1 MPAQFAR
8 MRVAVVASLLAVGAA
23 LPARAAAQ
31 TIDGILVVGEAR
43 SAVAGARVFL
53 LNRFQESID
62 TASTDVF
69 GAFKLEASKPG
80 RYFIQVRRKG
90 YYPILTERFEL
101 QEEETR
107 TDTVVLQGKVAEQ
120 SVKNVV
126 EDNVQRLF
134 GSSVG
139 AAFSRWLGPD
149 EMEALRGEAFSLGD
163 VVQRGRM
170 LGVQW
175 LNPPSGCLRFS
186 GASGCAQLYVDGL
199 AVFMRP
205 DQVNASDI
213 EAVIALRAT
222 EIGTSTTGGGPL
234 DNSRFGAVLVYT
246 SRFNG
251 R

>member
-1 MPAQFAR
+1 MPAQLAR
-8 MRVAVVASLLAVGAA
+8 MRLAVAASLLAAGAVI
-23 LPARAAAQ
+23 PAGAAAQ
-31 TIDGILVVGEAR
+31 VIDGILVVGEAR
-43 SAVAGARVFL
+43 SLVPGARVLL

-62 TASTDVF
+62 TATTDVF
-69 GAFKLEASKPG
+69 GAFKLEAPKAG

-101 QEEETR
+101 QQEETR

-120 SVKNVV
+120 SVKDVV

-134 GSSVG
+134 GSTVG
-139 AAFSRWLGPD
+139 AAFARWIGPE
-149 EMEALRGEAFSLGD
+149 EMEALRGETFNLGD

-186 GASGCAQLYVDGL
+186 GASGCAQIYVDGL

-213 EAVIALRAT
+213 EAVIAMRAT

-234 DNSRFGAVLVYT
+234 NNSRYGAVLVYT